1 MLLKVQA
8 PPSSDPIPL
17 PPNPPSKIPSSRRAL
32 KKGILNGAFALR
44 ERVADPSKPS
54 LLLKDSPRNNP
65 PSKAPP
71 PLPLPEEK
79 NRKHNHKNANHKK
92 DPQAS
97 SLPASSSDDTSSSSS
112 PTLSP
117 EVWGPPFWDALF
129 FLSSS
134 PSCDSFFPPLLS
146 SLENCLPCR
155 GCRRSCAVHVRS
167 LDPSLSTNDPV
178 EWIWRLKQLVQTDL
192 GRQSLPLDQVRRRRV
207 ALSPPS
213 DFLLL
218 DVIVFVSLSRPSQ
231 LSSFLSP
238 LLSLLSPLRPSS
250 PLLSLASLLPK
261 LGGKENEKDETK
273 TKTKDEDEDED
284 EDEGGDG
291 PAQDEVPSPDLDKEE
306 EVLSR
311 LYSVRLRLC
320 EREGL
325 LPPSRNDFED
335 QYSVAFED

>member
-1 MLLKVQA
+1 
-8 PPSSDPIPL
+8 
-17 PPNPPSKIPSSRRAL
+17 
-32 KKGILNGAFALR
+32 
-44 ERVADPSKPS
+44 
-54 LLLKDSPRNNP
+54 
-65 PSKAPP
+65 
-71 PLPLPEEK
+71 
-79 NRKHNHKNANHKK
+79 
-92 DPQAS
+92 
-97 SLPASSSDDTSSSSS
+97 
-112 PTLSP
+112 
-117 EVWGPPFWDALF
+117 
-129 FLSSS
+129 
-134 PSCDSFFPPLLS
+134 
-146 SLENCLPCR
+146 
-155 GCRRSCAVHVRS
+155 